1 MFLAL
6 GIQNVMR
13 MRYIVIWDLFDS
25 AGFFHVMS
33 YAKELKKKNIEYKYS
48 FRFSLQSLTETF
60 LIVRALSE
68 I

>member
-33 YAKELKKKNIEYKYS
+33 YVAQFKKKKLNINILFDFLYKVCLK
-48 FRFSLQSLTETF
+48 RFLL
-60 LIVRALSE
+60 
-68 I
+68 